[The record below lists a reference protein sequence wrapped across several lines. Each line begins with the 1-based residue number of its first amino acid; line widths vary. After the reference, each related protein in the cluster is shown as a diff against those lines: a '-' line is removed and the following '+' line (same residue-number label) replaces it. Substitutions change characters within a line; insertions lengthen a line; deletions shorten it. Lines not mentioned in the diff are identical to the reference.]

1 MFLFNDL
8 TSKKF
13 KLLVKKLSAIR
24 GRHTELVSVYVPS
37 GYNINEM
44 KTLISNEQGTAVN
57 IKSKATR
64 KNVMTALERV
74 GQKLKQY
81 NQTPKNGLI
90 IFCGNISEKEGH
102 SDINMWELEPP
113 EPISM
118 RLYRCDQTFIVEP
131 LQDMTREKEI
141 YGMVTLDTQDAA
153 IAVLRG
159 KKIDLKKHLTSLV
172 PGKTGKGG
180 QSAARFGRVRQG
192 LILTFKKEI
201 GVLATKTF
209 EEEKDLIGII
219 IGGPGPL
226 KEDFAVGDY
235 LSEAMKKKIL
245 GVKDIGYAG
254 VDGLR
259 ELLLRSEDVLSQSG
273 VVREKKILGRF
284 FELLRKE
291 TGLSSY
297 GYIEV
302 KKALEKGAVDTLI
315 LSEQV
320 SLHFY
325 NIKCDSCNHE
335 EQKISSKTLEK
346 TPCKKCSANTTI
358 TEIDFFDAM
367 ENIAE
372 QTSTK
377 FEIVSSE
384 TQEGAQFLQLGGIGA
399 ILRYKLE

>member
-1 MFLFNDL
+1 MFLINDL

-13 KLLVKKLSAIR
+13 KLLVKKLSQMK

-44 KTLISNEQGTAVN
+44 KTLIANEQGTAVN
-57 IKSKATR
+57 IKSKSTR

-90 IFCGNISEKEGH
+90 IFCGNVSEREGIP
-102 SDINMWELEPP
+102 DINMWELEPP

-192 LILTFKKEI
+192 LILTFKKDI

-226 KEDFAVGDY
+226 KEDFAEGDY

-259 ELLLRSEDVLSQSG
+259 ELLLRSQDVLSQSG

-291 TGLSSY
+291 TGLASY

-320 SLHFY
+320 PLNFFE
-325 NIKCDSCNHE
+325 IKCNSCDYTD
-335 EQKISSKTLEK
+335 QKISSKKLSK
-346 TPCKKCSANTTI
+346 MPCPKCSANTTI
-358 TEIDFFDAM
+358 TESDFFDAM